1 MVKRLLSKD
10 PHSPSDSSP
19 SMGSAS
25 GGFNKRN
32 KNNKAIPPEKAVR
45 MVLPIEGEMP
55 KGRGGLYFMKKEYIN
70 PEMYIAMME
79 TELPMALSY
88 VDEEADPD
96 ETVHGKRRRGQ
107 WGNLWYEGEEE

>member
-1 MVKRLLSKD
+1 
-10 PHSPSDSSP
+10 
-19 SMGSAS
+19 
-25 GGFNKRN
+25 
-32 KNNKAIPPEKAVR
+32 
-45 MVLPIEGEMP
+45 
-55 KGRGGLYFMKKEYIN
+55 MKKEYIN

-107 WGNLWYEGEEE
+107 WGNLWYEGEDEE